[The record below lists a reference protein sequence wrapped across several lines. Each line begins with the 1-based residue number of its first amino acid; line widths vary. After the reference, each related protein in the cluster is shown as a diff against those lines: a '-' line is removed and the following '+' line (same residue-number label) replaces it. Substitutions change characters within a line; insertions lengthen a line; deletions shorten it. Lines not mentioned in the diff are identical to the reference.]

1 MKMGVAVRWPALT
14 AIQPRPAVRLGT
26 FPNGS
31 EIAEVAK
38 IQPWGPAF
46 QYSVFPRPVDLER

>member
-1 MKMGVAVRWPALT
+1 MACLDSNPT
-14 AIQPRPAVRLGT
+14 APSGETWDL
-26 FPNGS
+26 PNGS